1 MEESIIIAG
10 FGGQGVLLGGIIL
23 ANAFML
29 NKKNVTWYPCYGAE
43 MRGGAVNCEIVVSD
57 SEVTSV
63 HKKEADYVIALN
75 DLSFNKFITKVKSG
89 GTIIANTA
97 FVSEN
102 KPRNDI
108 NYIFAN
114 ISETARETGSIKAA
128 NMTSLGLLSQVCKA
142 AEISFLEQAI
152 EKVIPPEKA
161 QIKEL
166 DKIALKA
173 GSKLNIKKES

>member
-1 MEESIIIAG
+1 MEKSIIIAG

-29 NKKNVTWYPCYGAE
+29 NNKNVTWYPCYGVE

-57 SEVTSV
+57 KEVTSV

-75 DLSFNKFITKVKSG
+75 ELSFNKFVTKVKSG

-97 FVSEN
+97 FVAEN

-114 ISETARETGSIKAA
+114 ISETARESGSIKAA
-128 NMTSLGLLSQVCKA
+128 NMTALGLLSQVCKTVD
-142 AEISFLEQAI
+142 ISFLEQAI
-152 EKVIPPEKA
+152 EKIIPPEKA

-166 DKIALKA
+166 DKIALSA
-173 GSKLNIKKES
+173 GTKIKTEKES